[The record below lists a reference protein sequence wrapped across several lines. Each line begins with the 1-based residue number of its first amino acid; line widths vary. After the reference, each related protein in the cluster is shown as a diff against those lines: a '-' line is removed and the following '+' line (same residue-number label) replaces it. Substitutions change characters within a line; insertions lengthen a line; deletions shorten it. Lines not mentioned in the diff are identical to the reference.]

1 MKKFLYIMS
10 IFALLA
16 MTLGFNAC
24 QQKNQPETPQEEG
37 PTLVGDWAATSVSQY
52 QKDGP
57 SEVLVGTATF
67 SDDTFKYLSLEAN
80 GTGLLKIENDLVSFS
95 WKKVSNQL
103 MLYQGSELFI
113 TYEITSLTKNTLVL
127 SEYDSSRTSRTE
139 TTYAKR

>member
-1 MKKFLYIMS
+1 MG

-37 PTLVGDWAATSVSQY
+37 PTLVGDWAATSVAQY

-67 SDDTFKYLSLEAN
+67 SDNTFMYLSLEAN
-80 GTGLLKIENDLVSFS
+80 GTGLLKVENDLVSFS
-95 WKKVSNQL
+95 WKKVGNQL

-113 TYEITSLTKNTLVL
+113 TYDIKSLTRSKLIL
-127 SEYDSSRTSRTE
+127 SEYDSSRTARTE
-139 TTYAKR
+139 TTYARQ